1 MMILDLLDVGNYASY
16 NITVAKL
23 LGLNISIYLSE
34 IMRVSKK
41 ATDKKKLTNDYFSL
55 DRNYILDRTT
65 FSSAVQKEMD
75 ETLCSLG
82 LIEKAESDK
91 IKFNVTALTSLFMSD
106 DEELIKSVEKWAKI
120 KARANKT
127 TKTQGVANSLK
138 EYIVCDNAELQEA
151 YEGWID
157 GVYANPNGFLSKKSI
172 QIFQKMIDSYC
183 NHDLDLAL
191 NIITIATING
201 YRDATWAINT
211 WEKDKSF
218 NYRLYSYSSKLGQQS
233 IKVSDEVF

>member
-1 MMILDLLDVGNYASY
+1 
-16 NITVAKL
+16 
-23 LGLNISIYLSE
+23 
-34 IMRVSKK
+34 
-41 ATDKKKLTNDYFSL
+41 
-55 DRNYILDRTT
+55 
-65 FSSAVQKEMD
+65 MD

-127 TKTQGVANSLK
+127 TKTQSIANSLK

-183 NHDLDLAL
+183 NRDLDLAL